1 MTQKE
6 YLMQQ
11 HRWLVRMRK
20 YQDARWLLN
29 FLIKRSQEFPNFF
42 FYVLRG
48 TFHTCPT
55 ICIPF
60 VCLLDA
66 FFLVF
71 PYNVIGNCV
80 MHTFKNYAKSINLT
94 QRDIKY
100 EFIVVFLY
108 CFLSVFK
115 CLRKIL
121 FKLSFLSSLLYVFRF
136 CSIFS
141 LYSVRL
147 FLLH

>member
-29 FLIKRSQEFPNFF
+29 FLVKRSQEFPNFF
-42 FYVLRG
+42 FYVL
-48 TFHTCPT
+48 P
-55 ICIPF
+55 
-60 VCLLDA
+60 CLLEVS
-66 FFLVF
+66 FLVF

-80 MHTFKNYAKSINLT
+80 IHTFKNYAKSINLT

-100 EFIVVFLY
+100 KFIVVFLH

-115 CLRKIL
+115 HLRKIL
-121 FKLSFLSSLLYVFRF
+121 FKFSSLSSLLYVFRF
-136 CSIFS
+136 CSYF
-141 LYSVRL
+141 LYAL
-147 FLLH
+147 FDYFFYINNK